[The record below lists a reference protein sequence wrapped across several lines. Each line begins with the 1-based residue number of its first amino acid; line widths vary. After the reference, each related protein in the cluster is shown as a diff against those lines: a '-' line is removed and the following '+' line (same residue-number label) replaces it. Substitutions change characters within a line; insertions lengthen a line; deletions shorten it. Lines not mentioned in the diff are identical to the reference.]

1 MREIFD
7 IFLSQNSLTTQEER
21 RIYKNIKPINSMKY
35 VVSYTI
41 MGAGRL
47 VADTENL
54 GRAMS
59 RPACSLS

>member
-35 VVSYTI
+35 VV
-41 MGAGRL
+41 
-47 VADTENL
+47 
-54 GRAMS
+54 
-59 RPACSLS
+59 